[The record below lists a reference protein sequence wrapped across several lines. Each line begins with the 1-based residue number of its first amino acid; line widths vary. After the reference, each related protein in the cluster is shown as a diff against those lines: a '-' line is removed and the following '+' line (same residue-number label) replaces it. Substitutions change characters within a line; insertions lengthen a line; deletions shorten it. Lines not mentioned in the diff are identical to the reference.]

1 MSDFTIRPIRET
13 DKESWLKL
21 WEGYLVFYESTL
33 DNKVTETTFARF
45 FDETEPVYALVA
57 ETTDG
62 NLIGFVTWVTHRS
75 TWAITDYIY
84 LHDLFVAPDSRLH
97 GVGRKLIESVYG
109 VGKETEADRVYWHT
123 QVHNH
128 RAQLLYTKVG
138 KRDGF
143 VVYRWPE
150 S

>member
-1 MSDFTIRPIRET
+1 MSEVKIRPIEES

-33 DNKVTETTFARF
+33 DDKVTETTFSRF
-45 FDETEPVYALVA
+45 FDESEPVYAAVA
-57 ETTDG
+57 EAADG
-62 NLIGFVTWVTHRS
+62 KLIGFVTWVTHRS

-84 LHDLFVAPDSRLH
+84 LHDLFVAPETRLN
-97 GVGRKLIESVYG
+97 GVGRKLIEHVIL
-109 VGKETEADRVYWHT
+109 HT

-138 KRDGF
+138 MRDGF

>member
-1 MSDFTIRPIRET
+1 MTDFSIRPIKES

-33 DNKVTETTFARF
+33 DDKVTETTFARF
-45 FDETEPVYALVA
+45 FDETEPVYAVVA
-57 ETTDG
+57 EATDG

-97 GVGRKLIESVYG
+97 GVGRKLIEYVYG
-109 VGKETEADRVYWHT
+109 VGNETEADRVYWHT